1 MLFSAYKSDSISP
14 GLAPQRTQNHMATPN
29 KNVNRSSELPSTRIQ
44 PMLFTQQGGI
54 LDAIRTHRG
63 KTK

>member
-14 GLAPQRTQNHMATPN
+14 GLVPQRTQNHMATSN
-29 KNVNRSSELPSTRIQ
+29 KNASRSSELPSTRIQ
-44 PMLFTQQGGI
+44 PMLFTQQGDI